1 MVSWEQRGG
10 AVHTILIPIVSKDS
24 RGEFAALGER
34 LKYRRCLLLEVNASL
49 LERGDSF
56 ILKGGGG
63 GGGLLEDDLRFISKC
78 HFENPLKFR
87 SASHENNMKERL
99 KKGPLVE

>member
-34 LKYRRCLLLEVNASL
+34 LKYRRCLLLEETASL

-56 ILKGGGG
+56 ILKGEGGG
-63 GGGLLEDDLRFISKC
+63 EVLEDDLRFISKC
-78 HFENPLKFR
+78 HFENPLKIR
-87 SASHENNMKERL
+87 SASHKNNMKERL